1 MGSEMCIRD
10 RLHMGATNS
19 RSFRGVEVSTLSHIA
34 ILLLISILAI
44 IHLKPIVQPLVVAT
58 LLFFLIR
65 PPAQWLE
72 EKYGHPLAAY
82 GILTTGVVM
91 VFFFA
96 GNLLYQSLQ
105 AFSGEAAVLEE
116 KMTEK
121 IQWFSDLE
129 IYGYSICL
137 LYTSPSPRDLS
148 TSRMPSSA

>member
-1 MGSEMCIRD
+1 MGE
-10 RLHMGATNS
+10 TNS

-34 ILLLISILAI
+34 ILLLISILSI
-44 IHLKPIVQPLVVAT
+44 IHLKPIIQPLVVAT

-96 GNLLYQSLQ
+96 
-105 AFSGEAAVLEE
+105 
-116 KMTEK
+116 
-121 IQWFSDLE
+121 
-129 IYGYSICL
+129 
-137 LYTSPSPRDLS
+137 
-148 TSRMPSSA
+148 